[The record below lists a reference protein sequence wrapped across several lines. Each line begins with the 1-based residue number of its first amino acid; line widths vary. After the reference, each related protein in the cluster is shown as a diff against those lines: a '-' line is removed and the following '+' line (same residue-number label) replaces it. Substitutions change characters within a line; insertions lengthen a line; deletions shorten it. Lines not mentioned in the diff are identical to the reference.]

1 MITDGY
7 EEQIVPTKPR
17 TLYTALMILGIVLVI
32 LSVFSFL
39 FIGLGYEIVIII
51 LGVVII
57 VAASSRRGCEFE
69 YIMVNDDI
77 EIARITAKQSRKN
90 IYHFNNGEVKFF
102 ARFDSVYIDNEHQ
115 ANNNIKILDFT
126 SKNDENESNV
136 YAFMLN
142 KNNATEEVLL
152 ELSEKTLAHI
162 NNFFKGKMKE

>member
-17 TLYTALMILGIVLVI
+17 TLYTAFMILGIVMI
-32 LSVFSFL
+32 IIGVFSLL
-39 FIGLGYEIVIII
+39 FIGSWYGPVLII
-51 LGVVII
+51 LGVVLI
-57 VAASSRRGCEFE
+57 VTASSRRGCEFE
-69 YIMVNDDI
+69 YTMVNDDI

-90 IYHFNNGEVKFF
+90 IYQFNNGEVKFF
-102 ARFDSVYIDNEHQ
+102 AKLDSIYIDNEHQ
-115 ANNNIKILDFT
+115 ANDNIKILDFT
-126 SKNDENESNV
+126 SKNADNESNV